1 MLGLGGSLT
10 TGGALAPER
19 VLIASYDF
27 NNDTG
32 TSSAGTT
39 VPSGWQHGGSSA
51 HTIYDSVTSFSGNYW
66 RTTYY
71 RTPSNYTGVGGAHV
85 GGPDTLTNV
94 VTDGTWDAT
103 GGATTSR
110 YFHYEAT
117 GSGNANN
124 STSEISSL
132 RTNELDFSDYASVE
146 MTFWFHAYSSVPT
159 TGDHFAS
166 NLLDGNASPGGFA
179 VACTTSNSS
188 ASSASESG
196 TGLGLTSQTAGGATV
211 VYTNQAGSVVSTQ
224 RLANNGSTHA
234 SGHNDSL
241 ADNNKWIKATVDLSA
256 AAGQS
261 SNYIYFIYFTHHNGT
276 QNSYGQDFCFD
287 SVSIIGTKP

>member
-1 MLGLGGSLT
+1 MLGLGSSLT

-32 TSSAGTT
+32 TGSAEQI
-39 VPSGWQHGGSSA
+39 VPSGWQHGSSSA
-51 HTIYDSVTSFSGNYW
+51 HTIYASVTSNTSNFW

-71 RTPSNYTGVGGAHV
+71 RTGSNYTGPGGAHV

-94 VTDGTWDAT
+94 VTDGTWESTSNQIDA
-103 GGATTSR
+103 R
-110 YFHYEAT
+110 YWHYEAT
-117 GSGNANN
+117 GSGNASNA
-124 STSEISSL
+124 TSEISSL

-146 MTFWFHAYSSVPT
+146 MTFWFHAYSDVPT
-159 TGDHFAS
+159 TGDHFTS
-166 NLLDGNASPGGFA
+166 NLSDGNASPGGFA
-179 VACTTSNSS
+179 IACTTSSSS
-188 ASSASESG
+188 ASSASQSG
-196 TGLGLTSQTAGGATV
+196 TGLGLTSQTAGGATA
-211 VYTNQAGSVVSTQ
+211 VYTNQAGVKVSTQ

-234 SGHNDSL
+234 SGHSASL

-276 QNSYGQDFCFD
+276 QNFYGQDFSFD